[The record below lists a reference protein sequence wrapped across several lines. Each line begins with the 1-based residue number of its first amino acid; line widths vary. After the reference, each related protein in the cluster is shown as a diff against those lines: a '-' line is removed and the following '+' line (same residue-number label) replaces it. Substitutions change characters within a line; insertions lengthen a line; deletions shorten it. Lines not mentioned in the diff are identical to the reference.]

1 MNQTFQCLL
10 LLPPSYR
17 DLFQNVDMFPLY
29 AAVVAPGGLVKGDGK
44 RHSGILA
51 SKTIVCGSGC
61 SETVS
66 PASALGSHLHI

>member
-1 MNQTFQCLL
+1 M
-10 LLPPSYR
+10 
-17 DLFQNVDMFPLY
+17 
-29 AAVVAPGGLVKGDGK
+29 KGDGK
-44 RHSGILA
+44 RHLGILA